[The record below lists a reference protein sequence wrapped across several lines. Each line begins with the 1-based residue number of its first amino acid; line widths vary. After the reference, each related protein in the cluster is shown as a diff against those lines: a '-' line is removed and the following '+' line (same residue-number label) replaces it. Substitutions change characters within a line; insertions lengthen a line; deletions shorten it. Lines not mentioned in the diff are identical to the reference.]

1 MKHLEEINMS
11 YMQHLTLAMLN
22 AVKLLISS
30 FILIIHGIFPFLFP
44 KTVSLILSDV
54 KFPKG
59 IQDRILVRF
68 NTKWEQDSQ
77 KRQWRVLVNGV
88 ESLAHKVAIKTPLE
102 TIEEQVAGEQKFHFL
117 CFGKVIWNNSL
128 AQII

>member
-59 IQDRILVRF
+59 IQDRSYF
-68 NTKWEQDSQ
+68 SKMFGWE
-77 KRQWRVLVNGV
+77 
-88 ESLAHKVAIKTPLE
+88 
-102 TIEEQVAGEQKFHFL
+102 
-117 CFGKVIWNNSL
+117 
-128 AQII
+128 